1 MIGASTV
8 PWLHHALLRGQ
19 SNPIKS
25 NPGLEEGFPNMVLLI
40 YDGIHYDALALT
52 PFQGMY

>member
-1 MIGASTV
+1 MIGVSTV
-8 PWLHHALLRGQ
+8 PCPQPALQ
-19 SNPIKS
+19 FSAHPIQS